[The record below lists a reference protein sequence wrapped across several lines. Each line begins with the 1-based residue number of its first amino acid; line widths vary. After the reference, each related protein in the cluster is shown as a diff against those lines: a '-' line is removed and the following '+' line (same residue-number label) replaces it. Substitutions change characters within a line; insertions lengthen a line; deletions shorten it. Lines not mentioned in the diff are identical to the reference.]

1 VISNADGQEY
11 ERIEYTP
18 YGELWI
24 EKASTAS
31 NIDIP
36 YRFTGKERDE
46 ETWLYYYRERYLDSK
61 TSRWLSTGPVGR

>member
-1 VISNADGQEY
+1 MESVQVISNADGQEY

-31 NIDIP
+31 NKDIP
-36 YRFTGKERDE
+36 GNNNKYF
-46 ETWLYYYRERYLDSK
+46 
-61 TSRWLSTGPVGR
+61 VIIV